1 MQLKPNETPD
11 LRIGEKRRVSCNIS
25 GAAGTNSIS
34 SVVVTNDNMTI
45 ESPSP
50 SGLDIN
56 FFLTATQEGTFYT
69 KVSAVLSSGE
79 TVIDYLRS
87 KVKGV
92 PCTSSTTRYDDEC

>member
-11 LRIGEKRRVSCNIS
+11 LRLDEKRRVSCNIA
-25 GAAGTNSIS
+25 GASGTNSIS
-34 SVVVTNDNMTI
+34 SVDVTNDNMTVT
-45 ESPSP
+45 SPSH
-50 SGLDIN
+50 SGLDIT

-87 KVKGV
+87 KVLGV
-92 PCTSSTTRYDDEC
+92 PCSSEADRYDDE

>member
-11 LRIGEKRRVSCNIS
+11 LRVGEKRRVSCNIA

-34 SVVVTNDNMTI
+34 SVSVTNDNMTV
-45 ESPSP
+45 ESASA
-50 SGLDIN
+50 SGLAIN
-56 FFLTATQEGTFYT
+56 FFLTASHEGTFYT

-87 KVKGV
+87 KVKGI
-92 PCTSSTTRYDDEC
+92 PCSADADRYDEC